1 MDSSSCLWLAIT
13 NLLAITNELTVD
25 SQTLCLSNLIIA
37 VTAVVVLIIAT
48 SDTAPYVNTTL
59 CLLSKLGFVIQCD
72 KTILKP
78 IHKIEFIGFHI
89 DSVGTGCQTTFC
101 LKKQQQ
107 QRKPET

>member
-1 MDSSSCLWLAIT
+1 MDSSSCLWLAVT
-13 NLLAITNELTVD
+13 NLLAITHELTVD

-89 DSVGTGCQTTFC
+89 DSVGMGCQLHFA
-101 LKKQQQ
+101 
-107 QRKPET
+107 